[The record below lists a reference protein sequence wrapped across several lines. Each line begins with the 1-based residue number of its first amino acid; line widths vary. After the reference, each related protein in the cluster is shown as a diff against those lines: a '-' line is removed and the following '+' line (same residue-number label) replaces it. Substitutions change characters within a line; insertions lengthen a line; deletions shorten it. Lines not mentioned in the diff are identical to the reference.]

1 MDMVADCSS
10 ASYRA
15 NAVLS
20 DDRIILLDVNHPASM
35 GPAVSVARAAAMVF
49 ATDYELQE
57 TFMNSQTMGHQSL
70 LDLEQLCRR
79 SSRSIECFKFQVFVA
94 QTTTGRHSSLE
105 CSGPNGECETFPI
118 FTCILCAFSWHI

>member
-1 MDMVADCSS
+1 MVSDCTS
-10 ASYRA
+10 ASNRA

-79 SSRSIECFKFQVFVA
+79 SSRSTED
-94 QTTTGRHSSLE
+94 
-105 CSGPNGECETFPI
+105 
-118 FTCILCAFSWHI
+118 